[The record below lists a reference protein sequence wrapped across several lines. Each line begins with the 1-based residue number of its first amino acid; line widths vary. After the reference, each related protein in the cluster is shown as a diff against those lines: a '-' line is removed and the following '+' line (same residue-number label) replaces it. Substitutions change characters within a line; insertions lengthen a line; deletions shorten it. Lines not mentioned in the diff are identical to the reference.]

1 MALKTEVHT
10 AAVVIQWVCNSDH
23 TYEHVSSKLHVYH
36 TTVQYGAMKLRLAG
50 YNTATS

>member
-1 MALKTEVHT
+1 MGLKTEVDT
-10 AAVVIQWVCNSDH
+10 AVGVITWVCNSDH

-50 YNTATS
+50 YDTATS